1 MMCWNNRL
9 GNHRR
14 AVTYIDHLRLS
25 RLAQRRDWHR
35 RWTSQVLLML
45 ESRGRSL
52 RDGCKSSLPM
62 NDQFLFQFQ
71 SADGTINVLDHKLV
85 WSLLGQVAAA
95 DEAAVP
101 YVMDGH
107 LALLQETHS
116 FSSQLLGSRTVV
128 LEARSEI
135 CLGVSKGS
143 SLSRRSLS
151 KEDCLN
157 IMVDGLQESKV
168 RRVFLE
174 ARHGRGPSCL
184 VASWGGG
191 ALSLSAPGTYSNW
204 IFESSQ
210 PLELWE

>member
-1 MMCWNNRL
+1 MANTKRMMSKCFSFCQQLLQLVEESLQEIQPSSLHQSNNDQLSFGMVGKPVQLPRDWKMSVWVS
-9 GNHRR
+9 NHLHTGFQQLDQSRPV
-14 AVTYIDHLRLS
+14 AILS
-25 RLAQRRDWHR
+25 RLQKAWV
-35 RWTSQVLLML
+35 TLL
-45 ESRGRSL
+45 
-52 RDGCKSSLPM
+52 DIY
-62 NDQFLFQFQ
+62 LF
-71 SADGTINVLDHKLV
+71 
-85 WSLLGQVAAA
+85 
-95 DEAAVP
+95 
-101 YVMDGH
+101 H

-168 RRVFLE
+168 GRVLLE
-174 ARHGRGPSCL
+174 ARHGRGPNCL